1 MRSSQCDYTVP
12 SAVLSSAILSSARLA
27 SSSVLSRT
35 LTCPEPSGYSTHPVK
50 RQAPETSSH
59 HSVRPISGAY
69 HQLLN
74 FFTLRFFILR
84 AWS

>member
-1 MRSSQCDYTVP
+1 MLSTLWLARTEPVPLWCDY
-12 SAVLSSAILSSARLA
+12 AVLVRYSELRAPQLPQPTAARSNA
-27 SSSVLSRT
+27 
-35 LTCPEPSGYSTHPVK
+35 PNHIK